1 MFTVYVAVT
10 IATILANSAIV
21 VADLARAEFVLTNMA
36 EVGVPPSALP
46 ILAVLK
52 AAGATGLLLGLL
64 GIDVIGVI
72 AAAGLVI
79 FFVGAVVVHV
89 RAGVFHNIVFP
100 GTFLALALASLTLG
114 ITH

>member
-21 VADLARAEFVLTNMA
+21 VADLARAEFVLANMA

-46 ILAVLK
+46 MLAMLK
-52 AAGATGLLLGLL
+52 AAGAVGLLLGLL
-64 GIDVIGVI
+64 GIDVIGVA
-72 AAAGLVI
+72 AAAGLVA
-79 FFVGAVVVHV
+79 FFVCAIVVHV
-89 RAGVFHNIVFP
+89 RARVFHNIAFP
-100 GTFLALALASLTLG
+100 GAFLVLALASLALG